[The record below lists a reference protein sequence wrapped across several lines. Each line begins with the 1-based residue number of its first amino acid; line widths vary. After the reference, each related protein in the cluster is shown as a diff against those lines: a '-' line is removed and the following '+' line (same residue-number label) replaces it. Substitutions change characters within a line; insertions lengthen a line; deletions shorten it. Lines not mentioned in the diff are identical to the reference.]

1 MTRIGTNL
9 FVVLIVAVPV
19 GLIAGTRQ
27 ETPERG
33 IEDRASRIARAS
45 RVRGTMQEWLA
56 VPRNGPS
63 IMAVPTHWNGTR
75 EREAREYDRLVNQVT
90 RKVRIDAGE
99 EFVFATDALGVEG
112 EHRYP
117 LAGETRLV
125 APMIVK

>member
-1 MTRIGTNL
+1 MARIGTNL
-9 FVVLIVAVPV
+9 FVVLVVAVPV
-19 GLIAGTRQ
+19 GLIAASKP
-27 ETPERG
+27 ETPERE
-33 IEDRASRIARAS
+33 IEDRASRITRATRAR
-45 RVRGTMQEWLA
+45 GNTQEWLA
-56 VPRNGPS
+56 VSRNGPT
-63 IMAVPTHWNGTR
+63 IMAVPTLWKGTR
-75 EREAREYDRLVNQVT
+75 EREAREYERLVNQAT